1 MPVSIES
8 RQSAKKRVA
17 VVGSGLAGLTAAHFL
32 QKGGWHVEL
41 FEKGSAVGMDA
52 GSVTVDD
59 VRVDVPFRVFTPD
72 YYPYLYS
79 MYRYLGIDFS
89 SADYSLGFCRAG
101 QSIWSYTNF
110 KIGNLVV
117 PIPDNVAMGGTRLEI
132 TRNWIRLS
140 YTCLRL
146 MRMPGMLLCGGLSR
160 ATIAEYLAGEGY
172 GQEFIDFVFLP
183 FMASLL
189 TCSLDAAGAYPAN
202 TVLHFVGKVA
212 FGAHVRK
219 ARDGVQA
226 VCQALTKGL
235 KRIHLNANVDKIEIL
250 SENNIVVTNNG
261 KSLHFDALVLATPAD
276 TAAELLGKCI
286 VGSSVRYPPTELLQA
301 IRSVPYED
309 ATVYTH
315 RDSSVMPIERKHWHA
330 VNLCTVPGCQHVMA
344 THWINRV
351 EESSSGRVLRE
362 PLFQTVDPLNKELK
376 QVVSSTP
383 FHRSLVTIDS
393 QLRINNIH
401 RFQGHSGIWVVGT
414 YTAPGVPL
422 LEGCVRTALEVALA
436 MGAQLPFDP
445 PKLYRMAK
453 QNNTRYEVG
462 LAPGMVRGEV
472 VEAYFECDAAGTF
485 AYTCPELTVLLDAL
499 AARSWRKD
507 VVEWFYRFGLWAIW
521 TIMLPAM
528 MLWLAVIDML
538 LCTVLGKDQGARVQ
552 TAAID
557 VVVYTVCVGLAV
569 FRKATEVVS
578 S

>member
-79 MYRYLGIDFS
+79 MYRYLGIEFS

-202 TVLHFVGKVA
+202 T
-212 FGAHVRK
+212 
-219 ARDGVQA
+219 
-226 VCQALTKGL
+226 
-235 KRIHLNANVDKIEIL
+235 
-250 SENNIVVTNNG
+250 
-261 KSLHFDALVLATPAD
+261 
-276 TAAELLGKCI
+276 
-286 VGSSVRYPPTELLQA
+286 
-301 IRSVPYED
+301 
-309 ATVYTH
+309 
-315 RDSSVMPIERKHWHA
+315 
-330 VNLCTVPGCQHVMA
+330 
-344 THWINRV
+344 
-351 EESSSGRVLRE
+351 
-362 PLFQTVDPLNKELK
+362 
-376 QVVSSTP
+376 
-383 FHRSLVTIDS
+383 
-393 QLRINNIH
+393 
-401 RFQGHSGIWVVGT
+401 
-414 YTAPGVPL
+414 
-422 LEGCVRTALEVALA
+422 
-436 MGAQLPFDP
+436 
-445 PKLYRMAK
+445 
-453 QNNTRYEVG
+453 
-462 LAPGMVRGEV
+462 
-472 VEAYFECDAAGTF
+472 
-485 AYTCPELTVLLDAL
+485 
-499 AARSWRKD
+499 
-507 VVEWFYRFGLWAIW
+507 
-521 TIMLPAM
+521 
-528 MLWLAVIDML
+528 
-538 LCTVLGKDQGARVQ
+538 
-552 TAAID
+552 
-557 VVVYTVCVGLAV
+557 
-569 FRKATEVVS
+569 
-578 S
+578 